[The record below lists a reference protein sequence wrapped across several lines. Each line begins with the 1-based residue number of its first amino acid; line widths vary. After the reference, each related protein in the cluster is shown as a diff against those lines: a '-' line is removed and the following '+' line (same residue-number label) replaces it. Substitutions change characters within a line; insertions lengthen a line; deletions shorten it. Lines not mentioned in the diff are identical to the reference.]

1 MSDGWIHV
9 AMAGDDLELFVS
21 GTGAAA
27 SPNGQ
32 QVNIRIDEKSAY
44 SLIAKLQEKLDL
56 ARKLKVLAAV
66 AERGG
71 E

>member
-1 MSDGWIHV
+1 MNEKWIHV
-9 AMAGDDLELFVS
+9 AMAGDDLELYIN

-32 QVNIRIDEKSAY
+32 QVNIRVDEKTAY

-56 ARKLKVLAAV
+56 ARKLKVLSAA

>member
-1 MSDGWIHV
+1 MSEKWIHV
-9 AMAGDDLELFVS
+9 GMAGDKLELFIN
-21 GTGAAA
+21 GDGAAA

-44 SLIAKLQEKLDL
+44 TLIAKVQEKLDL